1 MRIEPKEKSSF
12 YKREYGILLREKNN
26 EIRHVLTFKH
36 PRLFDDKCPQ
46 RLRVLNAQVVDPND
60 ASSDQ

>member
-1 MRIEPKEKSSF
+1 MRSDM
-12 YKREYGILLREKNN
+12 Y
-26 EIRHVLTFKH
+26 KH

-46 RLRVLNAQVVDPND
+46 GLRVLNAQVVDSND